1 MSTEIHSK
9 QAGLPTA
16 HLLDEAMLK
25 REKDPNEH
33 HFSTGHL
40 LVNLK
45 GRTISSGFV
54 TAVAQGIQFVLTL
67 ASTMVLAR
75 LLTPQDFGLL
85 AMVTVIMGFLRIFS
99 DAGLSTATVQREG
112 ITHAQVS
119 NLFWIN
125 VAVSGAMSLIVAGCA
140 PLIAWFYREPQL
152 VGITLALSASFLLGG
167 LTVQHRALLNRQ
179 MRFKAIAVIQIM
191 ALVVGALVGIV
202 MAWLKCGYWS
212 LVGFQITTLV
222 VTLLMTW
229 SASRWR
235 PHWPRRNSGTR
246 PLLHFGMNLSASS
259 FIYSVT
265 RGMDGL
271 LVGRVFGADAVGLY
285 SRAAAL
291 LLRPLETF
299 TVPINA
305 VFVPT
310 LSRLQDQPERYR
322 RTFLKAYEAI
332 ALIGF
337 LFTGLFFAL
346 ARPLTLVVLGP
357 KWEGAAAIFAGFT
370 IAALFYP
377 LGSTSSWLY
386 SSQGRGRDFLV
397 ATSICSGVMVCS
409 FVAGLPF
416 GPVGVA
422 IAYSL
427 SGVFIQLPVFYY
439 IAGRSGPVK
448 TNDLWRGFFRYLPV
462 WFVVCGATYLTR
474 SLVETFVPLAQ
485 LFICA
490 PVGLL
495 AGAAFIYIY
504 APARRVA
511 VDLFEMLQEF
521 KHSRKMAALKSS
533 DR

>member
-1 MSTEIHSK
+1 MERDKNHQKQHFTTE
-9 QAGLPTA
+9 
-16 HLLDEAMLK
+16 HLL
-25 REKDPNEH
+25 
-33 HFSTGHL
+33 T
-40 LVNLK
+40 NLK

-75 LLTPQDFGLL
+75 LLTPQDFGFL
-85 AMVTVIMGFLRIFS
+85 AMVATIMGFLRVFS

-112 ITHAQVS
+112 ITHVQVS

-125 VAVSGAMSLIVAGCA
+125 VAVSGAMSMIVACCA
-140 PLIAWFYREPQL
+140 PLVAWFYREPHL
-152 VGITLALSASFLLGG
+152 VGITLALSITFLFGG

-179 MRFKAIAVIQIM
+179 MRFKAIAVIQIT

-202 MAWLKCGYWS
+202 MAWLKYGYWS
-212 LVGFQITTLV
+212 LVGFQLSTPAI
-222 VTLLMTW
+222 TLLMTW
-229 SASRWR
+229 SAFRWR
-235 PHWPRRNSGTR
+235 PQWPKRRSGTR
-246 PLLHFGMNLSASS
+246 PLLHFGVNLSAGS

-271 LVGRVFGADAVGLY
+271 LIGRFYGADAVGLY

-291 LLRPLETF
+291 LVRPLEAF

-346 ARPLTLVVLGP
+346 ALPLTLVVLGP

-377 LGSTSSWLY
+377 LSSTSTWLFT
-386 SSQGRGRDFLV
+386 SQGRGRDFLLASAV
-397 ATSICSGVMVCS
+397 CSGIMVCS

-422 IAYSL
+422 IAYSF
-427 SGVFIQLPVFYY
+427 SGLFIQLPILYH
-439 IAGRSGPVK
+439 IAGRSGPVRAK
-448 TNDLWRGFFRYLPV
+448 DLWRGFFQHLPV
-462 WFVVCGATYLTR
+462 WVVVCGATYLTR
-474 SLVETFVPLAQ
+474 SVVQSFAPLSQ
-485 LFICA
+485 LLICA

-511 VDLFEMLQEF
+511 VDLFDVLQEL
-521 KHSRKMAALKSS
+521 KQSRKISS
-533 DR
+533 SKKAD